1 MVDEKLL
8 LKKLNKIGIALASER
23 DINKLLEL
31 ILKESISI
39 TNCDAGSIYIKE
51 YNKDRE
57 AVIRFKNA
65 INLSRKVEFSEFTLK
80 LDKKSIA
87 GYVALTG
94 ETLIL
99 NDINNIPEEL
109 GLKYNDSFDKM
120 IKYKTANMLVVPM
133 INYNNE
139 VVGVLQLINKKKVGI
154 KELVEEESIC
164 QSIEE
169 FIKEEVEI
177 IKSLTAQAGI
187 LIERTELYDE
197 IQELLSS
204 FIHAMVVTLDS
215 RDITTSGHS
224 RRLAG
229 YALGFVEAINRV
241 DYGKYRDTFFTK
253 EQIKEL
259 YYAALLHDI
268 GKIGVSEFVLQKRT
282 KVSEET
288 LELLEYK
295 FEYLKEKLG
304 YKENKNSQETLFLE
318 KFDNYMAIIKI
329 INNKPFLTD
338 EEEQLIVELNSF
350 EFDISGKKIKM
361 FKENEYENLIIK
373 RGNLTEKERN
383 EINSHVSHSYNI
395 LKDINWTK
403 DLINVPQIAS
413 AHHEKIDGTGYPLGL
428 KEEEISVQARILAI
442 LDIFEALT
450 ARDRPYKPPM
460 SVEKAIDIVLKEVE
474 ANHLDKE
481 LFDIF
486 MKEKI
491 FELYK
496 EELDKIFNL

>member
-8 LKKLNKIGIALASER
+8 LKKLNKIGIVLASER
-23 DINKLLEL
+23 DIAKLLEL
-31 ILKESISI
+31 ILKESINI

-51 YNKDRE
+51 ISEEHE

-120 IKYKTANMLVVPM
+120 INYKTANMLVVPM

-139 VVGVLQLINKKKVGI
+139 VVGVLQLINKKKQGI
-154 KELVEEESIC
+154 EILEETDEIC
-164 QSIEE
+164 KNIEA

-241 DYGKYRDTFFTK
+241 NYGKYKDTYFTK
-253 EQIKEL
+253 EQIREL
-259 YYAALLHDI
+259 YYSALLHDI

-295 FEYLKEKLG
+295 FEYLKDKLEQKKDKTSQEKL
-304 YKENKNSQETLFLE
+304 FLD
-318 KFDNYMAIIKI
+318 KFDSYMAIVKI
-329 INNKPFLTD
+329 IVTT
-338 EEEQLIVELNSF
+338 Q
-350 EFDISGKKIKM
+350 
-361 FKENEYENLIIK
+361 
-373 RGNLTEKERN
+373 
-383 EINSHVSHSYNI
+383 
-395 LKDINWTK
+395 
-403 DLINVPQIAS
+403 AS
-413 AHHEKIDGTGYPLGL
+413 
-428 KEEEISVQARILAI
+428 
-442 LDIFEALT
+442 
-450 ARDRPYKPPM
+450 
-460 SVEKAIDIVLKEVE
+460 
-474 ANHLDKE
+474 
-481 LFDIF
+481 
-486 MKEKI
+486 
-491 FELYK
+491 
-496 EELDKIFNL
+496 

>member
-23 DINKLLEL
+23 DISKLLEL

-51 YNKDRE
+51 ISEDYE

-120 IKYKTANMLVVPM
+120 INYKTANMLVVPM

-139 VVGVLQLINKKKVGI
+139 VVGVLQLINKKKQGI
-154 KELVEEESIC
+154 EILEETDEIC
-164 QSIEE
+164 KNIEA

-241 DYGKYRDTFFTK
+241 NYGKYKDTYFTK
-253 EQIKEL
+253 EQIREL
-259 YYAALLHDI
+259 YYSALLHDI

-295 FEYLKEKLG
+295 FEYLKEKLEQ
-304 YKENKNSQETLFLE
+304 KEEKNSQEKLFLD
-318 KFDNYMAIIKI
+318 KFESYMAIIKI

-338 EEEQLIVELNSF
+338 EEEQLIKELNEF
-350 EFDISGKKIKM
+350 EFDLLGKKIRM
-361 FKENEYENLIIK
+361 FKGIEYENLIIK

-395 LKDINWTK
+395 LKDIKWTK
-403 DLINVPQIAS
+403 DLRAVPKIAS
-413 AHHEKIDGTGYPLGL
+413 AHHEKLDGTGYPLGL
-428 KEEEISVQARILAI
+428 KENEISIQARVLAI

-460 SVEKAIDIVLKEVE
+460 SVEKAISIIEKEVE
-474 ANHLDKE
+474 DKHLDKE

-486 MKEKI
+486 MQEKI